1 MNLLSV
7 NFSLMANVTAN
18 EKYFLH
24 VRLEHQGHTDINIY
38 YLQEHITYRHLV
50 SFNILQMAIILT

>member
-1 MNLLSV
+1 
-7 NFSLMANVTAN
+7 MANVTAN